1 MIRIISDSSSLYSV
15 EEGQANGVIIAPL
28 SVTINGQTYREYED
42 IKTKEFID
50 IINEGHIPTS
60 SQPSIGEVLE
70 IYKKY
75 EEDEII
81 NISMADGLSGTYNSA
96 CMAREMDDNKE
107 RINVINSKTLCG
119 PEKYLVDLAVALNKL
134 GKSRQE
140 IVSEVEEAIKHMRS
154 FLIPQDFGY
163 LERGGRVSHLV
174 AKIGSAIKL
183 VPVVMLDEDGR
194 SLVKFTTKRTFKKA
208 IEKICESMKEDNVDS
223 SWKIYITHACDEKS
237 AEEAKNVISKNI
249 ENADMEILLLGP
261 VFTTQGGP
269 GCLSIQYIKKHEA
282 LK

>member
-269 GCLSIQYIKKHEA
+269 GCLSIQYIKKHEV